1 MPGRRSKIAVA
12 SIALA
17 GLASGLAFTTV
28 QDAAG
33 KSQIHEA
40 LGKLA
45 ANPEAGMPVGKV
57 WDVHDMDRPQAASVE
72 PGRAATASTP
82 GTAPSDAIVLLG
94 KGSGMDAWNHDKWTP
109 DADGVAQVKPGSGD
123 LKTRD
128 SFGDCQLHVEWMI
141 PAGQT
146 CTGQKGCNSGVFF
159 LDAYEV
165 QIVGNN
171 GNQTY
176 PDGSAGSMYGQYPPL
191 VNPCRPN
198 GEWNVYDMIFTAPR
212 FHEDGSLKS
221 PGSVTVIFNGVVVQ
235 NHSTFMG
242 LTAHMARAKYRPH
255 ASAGRIRLQDHGD
268 PINFANIWI
277 RPLPE
282 RTLAW

>member
-1 MPGRRSKIAVA
+1 MPGRRSSFIVA
-12 SIALA
+12 SFALV
-17 GLASGLAFTTV
+17 GLATGLAFTAA
-28 QDAAG
+28 QDAG
-33 KSQIHEA
+33 KSPQIHDA
-40 LGKLA
+40 LRK
-45 ANPEAGMPVGKV
+45 AGASPQDAMPVGKV
-57 WDVHDMDRPQAASVE
+57 WNVHDMERPQPALVQ
-72 PGRAATASTP
+72 PGSCGSATTP

-94 KGSGMDAWNHDKWTP
+94 PGSGMKAWNHDKWTL
-109 DADGVAQVKPGSGD
+109 DANGVAQVKPGTGD
-123 LKTRD
+123 LKTRQ

-141 PAGQT
+141 PADQA

-176 PDGSAGSMYGQYPPL
+176 PDGSAGSMYGQYPPM

-221 PGSVTVIFNGVVVQ
+221 PATVTVIFNGVVVQ

-242 LTAHMARAKYRPH
+242 LTAHMARATYRPH
-255 ASAGRIRLQDHGD
+255 SGEGRIRLQDHGD
-268 PINFANIWI
+268 PIKFANIWV